1 MICIRE
7 VIKKMEEM
15 EMNEEVEEAKGTL
28 EAGKRSGEARRGGEG
43 KKEKVEK

>member
-1 MICIRE
+1 
-7 VIKKMEEM
+7 MEEM

-43 KKEKVEK
+43 KREGREII